1 MLYLK
6 KRIIQKRGVMM
17 LLSVALISVV
27 GFLICLYGFF
37 IERKVKADQK
47 YKAICDLSDHVSC
60 TKTFLSPWGS
70 LFGISNIQLGLVAYF
85 VMFLVALIGKTC
97 LAFLLATGFMIATI
111 FFAYILFTK
120 VKTFCLICVST
131 YIVNLILFIVTYY
144 YM

>member
-1 MLYLK
+1 MFQRK
-6 KRIIQKRGVMM
+6 GRVV
-17 LLSVALISVV
+17 LLSVALVSVI

-37 IERKVKADQK
+37 LELKVKADQS
-47 YKAICDLSDHVSC
+47 YKAVCDISDHVSC

-70 LFGISNIQLGLVAYF
+70 LFGISNIQLGLAAYF
-85 VMFLVALIGKTC
+85 VMFVVALIGKTC

-131 YIVNLILFIVTYY
+131 YIVNVILFILTYY